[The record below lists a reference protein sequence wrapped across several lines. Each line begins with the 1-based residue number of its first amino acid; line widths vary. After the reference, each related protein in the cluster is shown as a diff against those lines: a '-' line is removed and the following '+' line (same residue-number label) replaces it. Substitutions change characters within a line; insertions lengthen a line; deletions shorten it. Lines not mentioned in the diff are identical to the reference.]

1 VGAGGY
7 YIEHPHTLENFRSE
21 FFVDSIFQSLTYEQ
35 WSAAGRKKA
44 VHLAHEKALQLIDT
58 YERPPMDQG
67 LEEELDAFAERH
79 WVR

>member
-1 VGAGGY
+1 MWGREA
-7 YIEHPHTLENFRSE
+7 ISSNTPHTLDNSRTE

-44 VHLAHEKALQLIDT
+44 VHLAHEKALQLIDA
-58 YERPPMDQG
+58 YV
-67 LEEELDAFAERH
+67 ERH